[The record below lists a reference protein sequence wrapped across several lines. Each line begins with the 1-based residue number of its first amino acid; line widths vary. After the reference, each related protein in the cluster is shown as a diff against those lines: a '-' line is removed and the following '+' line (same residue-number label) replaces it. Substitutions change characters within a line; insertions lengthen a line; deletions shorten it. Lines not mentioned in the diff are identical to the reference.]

1 MKTLTTP
8 YTFDVILLDKN
19 ETYDGLNDGKE
30 RTPDCVVVRL
40 KGDEPEHERWVDN
53 YYGNPL
59 SELSEEQARKIAHTL
74 PIGYDLAENE
84 PIEVIQKNVAQVL
97 QSNGYELRVGERPDV
112 EDCTCMGDHQWCTP
126 GCMETLPD
134 ALKWDTAYP
143 PERIV
148 LKLKPE

>member
-84 PIEVIQKNVAQVL
+84 PIEVIQKNVAQAL
-97 QSNGYELRVGERPDV
+97 QSNGYELRVGERPNENTFRDWAESV
-112 EDCTCMGDHQWCTP
+112 NHYN
-126 GCMETLPD
+126 
-134 ALKWDTAYP
+134 AKAKWDAAYP
-143 PERIV
+143 PEQIV
-148 LKLKPE
+148 LKLKQ